1 MIRLDTQ
8 PPKPARVQGG
18 ETDVKPSEGRKAG
31 AKVPSSRPRQ
41 GFDSPSAHRNKTD
54 RKMTKRHL
62 TLERLTPLQK
72 QRQERNKALAAEYRQ
87 LAGTPGQSLTNLRYY
102 LMQKHGL
109 HSPSA
114 YYKILKDEGV
124 PYAGKEGA

>member
-1 MIRLDTQ
+1 MQR
-8 PPKPARVQGG
+8 G
-18 ETDVKPSEGRKAG
+18 ETDGKPSEGRKAG
-31 AKVPSSRPRQ
+31 ARAPSSRPDR
-41 GFDSPSAHRNKTD
+41 GSTPLPPTTNKTD
-54 RKMTKRHL
+54 KKMTKRHL
-62 TLERLTPLQK
+62 TLERLTPLQR

-124 PYAGKEGA
+124 PYGKEGA

>member
-1 MIRLDTQ
+1 MH
-8 PPKPARVQGG
+8 KPRKPERVQRGD
-18 ETDVKPSEGRKAG
+18 TDGKPSEGSEAG
-31 AKVPSSRPRQ
+31 ARAPSSRPDR
-41 GFDSPSAHRNKTD
+41 GSTPHPSTTNKTD
-54 RKMTKRHL
+54 KTMTKRHL
-62 TLERLTPLQK
+62 TLERLTPLQR

-124 PYAGKEGA
+124 PYGKEGA

>member
-1 MIRLDTQ
+1 
-8 PPKPARVQGG
+8 
-18 ETDVKPSEGRKAG
+18 
-31 AKVPSSRPRQ
+31 
-41 GFDSPSAHRNKTD
+41 
-54 RKMTKRHL
+54 MTKRHL

-87 LAGTPGQSLTNLRYY
+87 LAGTPGQSLTNLRCY

-114 YYKILKDEGV
+114 YYQILKDEGV
-124 PYAGKEGA
+124 PYGKEGA